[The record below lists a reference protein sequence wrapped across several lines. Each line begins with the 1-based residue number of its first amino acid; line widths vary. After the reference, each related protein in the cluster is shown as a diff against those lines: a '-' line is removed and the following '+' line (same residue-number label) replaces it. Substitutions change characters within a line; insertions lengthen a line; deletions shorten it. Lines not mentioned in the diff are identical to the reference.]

1 MASRI
6 EDYAL
11 IGDLQTCAL
20 VGRDGS
26 IDWLCVPDFDSPACF
41 AALLGTDDHG
51 RWKIAPRSAVRDVK
65 RRYRGDSLILETEME
80 CDAGR
85 VRIIDFMPTRTTVAD
100 LVRIVEGI
108 EGTVPMRMELTV
120 RFDYGS
126 IVPWVRAVD
135 GGMRAIAGPDTLF
148 CRADVPLRGE
158 GYSTVAEFDVAPG
171 ESVTFD
177 LTWMATYGPHP
188 PQEDPHTRLAET
200 AGFWRAWSSRCTYDG
215 PWRDAVMRSLITLKA
230 LTYAPTGGLVAAA
243 TTSLPE
249 QIGGPR
255 NWDYRHCW
263 LRDATFSLY
272 ALMVGGY
279 TEEAI
284 AWREWLI
291 NAVAGRPEEL
301 QIMYGIRGE
310 RHLTEL
316 EIEWLPGYEGSRP
329 VRVGN
334 AAFRQ
339 YQLDV
344 YGELMDVLHLTRR
357 LGLPPSGEAWRV
369 QGAVMKFLE
378 RGWREPDEGIWEV
391 RGPRRHFTHSKVMA
405 WVAFDRSIAAVEHF
419 GQSGP
424 VESWRAIRDEIRS
437 DILTNGY
444 NGQLGAFVQYYGA
457 DVPDA
462 SLLMLPALGFL
473 PADDPRV
480 TGTVDLIR
488 SRLESDQLI
497 RRYPTS
503 PDIDGL
509 PPGEGTFLL
518 CTFWLADV
526 LALQGKRE
534 EATEIFERLLSLRND
549 VGLLSEQYDP
559 VHRRQL
565 GNFPQAFSHVGLI
578 NTARNL
584 HREGG
589 PAEDRQESRAASA
602 AGEDLS

>member
-1 MASRI
+1 MTSRI

-20 VGRDGS
+20 VARDGS
-26 IDWLCVPDFDSPACF
+26 IDWLCVPQFDSPACF

-51 RWKIAPRSAVRDVK
+51 RWKIAPQSDVRAVR

-80 CDAGR
+80 CEAGR
-85 VRIIDFMPTRTTVAD
+85 VRIIDFMPTRTAVAD

-108 EGTVPMRMELTV
+108 EGTVPMRMDLAV

-126 IVPWVRAVD
+126 IVPWVRSMD
-135 GGMRAIAGPDTLF
+135 GGMRAIAGPDTVL
-148 CRADVPLRGE
+148 CRADVPMRGE
-158 GYSTVAEFDVAPG
+158 GFSTVAEFDVAPG
-171 ESVTFD
+171 DRVAFD
-177 LTWMATYGPHP
+177 LTWMETYGPHP
-188 PQEDPHTRLAET
+188 EQEDPHQRLAET
-200 AGFWRAWSSRCTYDG
+200 IEFWRDWSSRCTYDG

-249 QIGGPR
+249 QLGGSR

-279 TEEAI
+279 TNEAI
-284 AWREWLI
+284 AWREWLV

-316 EIEWLPGYEGSRP
+316 EIDWLPGYEGSRP

-334 AAFRQ
+334 AAVRQ

-344 YGELMDVLHLTRR
+344 YGELMDALHLTRR
-357 LGLPPSGEAWRV
+357 LGLPPSDDAWRV
-369 QGAVMKFLE
+369 QCAIMKFLE
-378 RGWREPDEGIWEV
+378 RGWRDPDEGIWEV

-405 WVAFDRSIAAVEHF
+405 WVAFDRSIADVEQF
-419 GQSGP
+419 DQRGP
-424 VESWRAIRDEIRS
+424 VERWRRIRDEIRA
-437 DILTNGY
+437 DILTNGFDRER
-444 NGQLGAFVQYYGA
+444 NAFVQYYGA
-457 DVPDA
+457 TSADA

-473 PADDPRV
+473 AADDPRMA
-480 TGTVDLIR
+480 GTVALIR
-488 SRLESDQLI
+488 RQLESDGLI
-497 RRYPTS
+497 RRYPTAEH
-503 PDIDGL
+503 IDGL

-526 LALQGKRE
+526 LALQGKRD
-534 EATEIFERLLSLRND
+534 EALEIFERLLSLRND
-549 VGLLSEQYDP
+549 VGLLAEQYDP
-559 VHRRQL
+559 VLRRHL

-584 HREGG
+584 HRAGG
-589 PAEDRQESRAASA
+589 PAEHRQ
-602 AGEDLS
+602 AGR